1 MYRNR
6 RTWVAYYLAKDVC
19 EAQSVF
25 AAADDAT
32 DTGVNTDAGAG
43 ANADADADADAD
55 AQGPG
60 PGPRPG
66 PPQARAQG
74 PAQAQAQAQAPRP
87 RRDKVDLLKIQD
99 ERREAR
105 RQRNGEAI
113 ACILWMSS
121 TSAVRKDQ

>member
-32 DTGVNTDAGAG
+32 DAGVNTDAGAG
-43 ANADADADADAD
+43 ANADADADADA
-55 AQGPG
+55 QGL
-60 PGPRPG
+60 GPRPG
-66 PPQARAQG
+66 PPQAQAQG
-74 PAQAQAQAQAPRP
+74 PAQAQAQAQTPRP
-87 RRDKVDLLKIQD
+87 RREKADLLKIQD

>member
-43 ANADADADADAD
+43 ANADADADV
-55 AQGPG
+55 QGPG
-60 PGPRPG
+60 LGPGLP
-66 PPQARAQG
+66 
-74 PAQAQAQAQAPRP
+74 QAQAPRP
-87 RRDKVDLLKIQD
+87 RREKADLLKIQD